1 LLGVPFYAHVWGEVP
16 DKDHGLYQP
25 GKVVPDSDAPFSRIP
40 SVMLTQ
46 GFVRYWDS
54 ASSAPYLYNAE
65 KHLFVSYDDA
75 QSMAAKCR
83 YITEHKL
90 AGIMFWEYSS
100 DPTGILLKTI
110 NQSLRPN
117 ASAGKNAQ

>member
-1 LLGVPFYAHVWGEVP
+1 MPKGY
-16 DKDHGLYQP
+16 
-25 GKVVPDSDAPFSRIP
+25 APFGMIP
-40 SVMLTQ
+40 STMIGQ

-54 ASSAPYLYNAE
+54 SASAPYFYNAE

-75 QSMAAKCR
+75 ESMAAKCR

-100 DPTGILLKTI
+100 DPTGTLLKVI
-110 NQSLRPN
+110 NQSLRPDV
-117 ASAGKNAQ
+117 AAGKSAQ